1 MMVKLQEL
9 KKKIEPIQ
17 SQLINHPLYT
27 SLSTLDDIKRF
38 MESHVYA
45 VWDFMSLLKSLQF
58 ELTCN
63 SLPWFPVSTAEN
75 RYLIN
80 EIVLGEE
87 SDRDKLGNRTSHFEM
102 YLEAMEESGASTKG
116 IHTFIKQ
123 MKLTG
128 DIDWA
133 FKCAEAPQAV
143 KDFVKYTFQIVYSPK
158 LHAKAAVF
166 TFGREDVIPK
176 MFYQL
181 VQDLNKT
188 NMGQLERFTYYLE
201 RHIELDGDSH
211 KFLAEKMLMN
221 ICGDSPI
228 LWEEATLESIKALK
242 YRLALWDYI
251 YLLINKEKGGLNL
264 KLG

>member
-1 MMVKLQEL
+1 MNNKLIELKLQLESY
-9 KKKIEPIQ
+9 Q
-17 SQLINHPLYT
+17 TQLINHPLYS
-27 SLSTLDDIKRF
+27 SLVNLEDIKQF
-38 MESHVYA
+38 MESHVFA
-45 VWDFMSLLKSLQF
+45 VWDFMSLLKSLQI

-63 SLPWFPVSTAEN
+63 TLPWFPVSTPEN

-87 SDRDKLGNRTSHFEM
+87 SDKDKFGNRISHFEM
-102 YLEAMEESGASTKG
+102 YLEAMEESGACTKG

-128 DIDWA
+128 DMDWA

-143 KDFVKYTFQIVYSPK
+143 IDFVKYTFQIVYSSK
-158 LHAKAAVF
+158 LHVKAAVF

-176 MFYQL
+176 MFYHM

-188 NMGQLERFTYYLE
+188 NMGQLERFIYYLE

-211 KFLAEKMLMN
+211 KFLSEKMLMN
-221 ICGDSPI
+221 ICGDNSI
-228 LWEEATLESIKALK
+228 LWEEATHESIKALK
-242 YRLALWDYI
+242 FRLALWDYI
-251 YLLINKEKGGLNL
+251 HLSL
-264 KLG
+264 KRVRAV